1 MRGGINLPNKKQFDN
16 DEDIIKK
23 WQLFVS
29 QGILKKDGLRD
40 IISKSWER
48 SKIYGI
54 DPYKKDFPVELTK
67 DALENKY
74 KEFLPLLATAK
85 PFMQTLY
92 DLIQNLDFMI
102 RLTDRD
108 GYVLDHIGEDS
119 LIRQEK
125 FLSLQDGYN
134 IKEEVI
140 GTNAIGLSL
149 ITGEPIQVLGGEH
162 YLHKYHNWTSSAC
175 TIKDEKGGTLGVLSI
190 TGNHEFVHPHTLG
203 MVVAAAKAIEK
214 EMKLEYYNKKLKIV
228 NEQFYQITESISEG
242 IIRIDN
248 EGNIT
253 SMNRFARKLL
263 GYSGKD
269 IHDMHISDVLS
280 ANSGKHIINDVN
292 KGREYEEEEI
302 DFTTKTGINKTC
314 IVNFT
319 PIKLF
324 SSTNLGGVVIT
335 FKENKVVLSMINK
348 IVGANARFTFDDIFG
363 KSKSITHSI
372 QLATIAAKTDDTILL
387 QGESGTGK
395 EMFTQ
400 AIHNASRRKNRPF
413 VFLNCG
419 AIPHDLVSS
428 ELFGYVEG
436 AFTGAKRGGHLGK
449 FELADG
455 GTIFLD
461 EIGDMPLDAQI
472 SLLRVLEERMVVRVG
487 GHDVIPINVRVIAAT
502 NKDLKKE
509 VELGKFRS
517 DLFYRINVMPI
528 YISSLRERKED
539 IKIFIDYFYEKFSE
553 SNEKYIKK
561 INESFYQNMINY
573 NWPGNV
579 RELQN
584 VMQLVLNVADNNS
597 ILTSENL
604 PNYIK
609 EKENIG
615 ELSGIKQLFTL
626 EQIEKNAIM
635 QTLID
640 VNDNMAAA
648 SRILGI
654 GRSTLYRKM
663 EKYKIS

>member
-1 MRGGINLPNKKQFDN
+1 MSTRKLLNK

-23 WQLFVS
+23 WGLFVS
-29 QGILKKDGLRD
+29 EGILNKKGLRD

-48 SKIYGI
+48 SRSYGI
-54 DPYKKDFPVELTK
+54 DPFKNDFFIELTEEELK
-67 DALENKY
+67 KKY
-74 KEFLPLLATAK
+74 NEFLPLLETAK

-92 DLIQNLDFMI
+92 NLIQNSDFMI

-108 GYVLDHIGEDS
+108 GYVLEHIGEDS
-119 LIRQEK
+119 LIRQHN
-125 FLSLQDGYN
+125 FLLLKDGYN

-162 YLHKYHNWTSSAC
+162 YLHKYHKWTSSAC
-175 TIKDEKGGTLGVLSI
+175 PIKDEKGEILGVLSI
-190 TGNHEFVHPHTLG
+190 TGNYEFVHPHTLG

-214 EMKLEYYNKKLKIV
+214 EMKLENSNKKLKIV

-248 EGNIT
+248 LGNII
-253 SMNRFARKLL
+253 SMNRFSRKLL
-263 GYSGKD
+263 GYTGKE
-269 IHDMHISDVLS
+269 IHNINISDILS
-280 ANSGKHIINDVN
+280 ANSRKDIINAVN
-292 KGREYEEEEI
+292 KGKEYQEEEV
-302 DFTTKTGINKTC
+302 DFTTKMGRNKTC
-314 IVNFT
+314 IVNVT

-324 SSTNLGGVVIT
+324 SATDIGGGVIT
-335 FKENKVVLSMINK
+335 FKENKVILSMINK
-348 IVGANARFTFDDIFG
+348 IVGANARFTFADIFG
-363 KSKSITHSI
+363 KSENITHSI
-372 QLATIAAKTDDTILL
+372 KIATIAAETDATILL

-395 EMFTQ
+395 EMFAQ

-419 AIPHDLVSS
+419 AIPRDLVSS

-436 AFTGAKRGGHLGK
+436 AFTGAKRGGHPGK

-472 SLLRVLEERMVVRVG
+472 SLLRVLEDRKVVRVG

-528 YISSLRERKED
+528 YTPSLRERKED
-539 IKIFIDYFYEKFSE
+539 IKIFIDYFCEKFSE
-553 SNEKYIKK
+553 YNEKHIKK
-561 INESFYQNMINY
+561 VSQSFYEGMLNY

-584 VMQLVLNVADNNS
+584 VMQLVLNVAENNS
-597 ILTSENL
+597 VLTSKNL
-604 PNYIK
+604 PSYIK
-609 EKENIG
+609 EKEHVG
-615 ELSGIKQLFTL
+615 ELSGIKQLLTL

-640 VNDNMAAA
+640 VNDNLAAA

-663 EKYKIS
+663 EKYKIGQ

>member
-1 MRGGINLPNKKQFDN
+1 MVKKLIGN
-16 DEDIIKK
+16 DEDITKK
-23 WQLFVS
+23 WELFVS
-29 QGILKKDGLRD
+29 EGTLNKSGLRD
-40 IISKSWER
+40 IISESWER
-48 SKIYGI
+48 SKLYGI
-54 DPYKKDFPVELTK
+54 DPFKDDFSIELSE
-67 DALENKY
+67 DDLEKKY
-74 KEFLPLLATAK
+74 KEFLPLLETGK

-92 DLIQNLDFMI
+92 NLIQNSDFII

-108 GYVLDHIGEDS
+108 GYVLEHIGEDS
-119 LIRQEK
+119 LIRQHNFMLLK
-125 FLSLQDGYN
+125 YGYN

-149 ITGEPIQVLGGEH
+149 ITGEPIQVLGAEH

-175 TIKDEKGGTLGVLSI
+175 PIKDEKGELLGVLSI
-190 TGNHEFVHPHTLG
+190 TGNYEFVHPHTLG

-214 EMKLEYYNKKLKIV
+214 EMKLEDSNKKLKIV

-242 IIRIDN
+242 IIRIN
-248 EGNIT
+248 NQGHVT
-253 SMNRFARKLL
+253 SINRFARKLL
-263 GYSGKD
+263 GYSIKDSQNIHINNILSASSQKD
-269 IHDMHISDVLS
+269 IISDL
-280 ANSGKHIINDVN
+280 N
-292 KGREYEEEEI
+292 KGKEYQEEEI
-302 DFTTKTGINKTC
+302 DFITKMGRNKTC
-314 IVNFT
+314 VVNLT

-324 SSTNLGGVVIT
+324 SSTGLGGGVIT

-348 IVGANARFTFDDIFG
+348 IVGANARFTFTDILG
-363 KSKSITHSI
+363 KSKNIERSIK
-372 QLATIAAKTDDTILL
+372 LATIASRTDATILL

-395 EMFTQ
+395 EMFAQ
-400 AIHNASRRKNRPF
+400 AIHNASRRKHRPF

-419 AIPHDLVSS
+419 AIPRDLVSS

-436 AFTGAKRGGHLGK
+436 AFTGARRGGHPGK

-487 GHDVIPINVRVIAAT
+487 GHDVIPINVRVIAAS

-509 VELGKFRS
+509 VDLGKFRS

-528 YISSLRERKED
+528 YISSLRERRDD
-539 IKIFIDYFYEKFSE
+539 IKIFIDYFCEKFAE
-553 SNEKYIKK
+553 YNDKHIKK
-561 INESFYQNMINY
+561 VSQSFYEGMINY

-584 VMQLVLNVADNNS
+584 IMQLVLNVAENNS
-597 ILTSENL
+597 ILTSNNL
-604 PNYIK
+604 PGYIS
-609 EKENIG
+609 EKEDVG
-615 ELSGIKQLFTL
+615 EVSNGKQLLTL
-626 EQIEKNAIM
+626 EQVEKNAIM
-635 QTLID
+635 RTLIE

-648 SRILGI
+648 SRVLGI